1 MADEPSP
8 KSEPEIIEPAPG
20 VAVPPSREPRHD
32 PGVIEGEATEI
43 REAPPPAPPTAE
55 AAIAQPAR
63 EEPATERPSHEEP
76 ASEQPS
82 HEEPATEEPAA
93 GRPADAQAPTIRPRP
108 RWASLPF
115 VAGAL
120 GALFGAALALA
131 AASLVDPRAGAL
143 DAANRRLAALERD
156 VQAESAAAAD
166 FQRRLGALE
175 TSAAGLAK
183 TAAGESET
191 AEAALAEARAARADA
206 AKALAAAAATGR
218 APPAPAQG
226 GAPASFD
233 AGALEARVGALESE
247 LAGLKSGAADLNALD
262 DRLVKIETA
271 FAAPKSEA
279 RVAASEGVANRGGA
293 AEAILAISLN
303 ARLNAGAPFAEELAA
318 LARLNADETKLSAL
332 RPFADTGAPTSA
344 VLAAGFAKVAPSV
357 IAAATPA
364 SGGGVMDRLLDHMR
378 KLVRV
383 RRLGEVAGDDV
394 EALAS
399 RVSAALA
406 RGDLSA
412 ALDVYRRLPDAARQ
426 ASADWGKA
434 AEARQAATVAA
445 EALRADAVG
454 RLAAVKN

>member
-1 MADEPSP
+1 MADETSP
-8 KSEPEIIEPAPG
+8 KSEPEIVEPAPG
-20 VAVPPSREPRHD
+20 AAVPPSRAPRHD

-43 REAPPPAPPTAE
+43 HETPPPAPPTAE
-55 AAIAQPAR
+55 AAIG
-63 EEPATERPSHEEP
+63 EP
-76 ASEQPS
+76 ASEQPATEEPA

-93 GRPADAQAPTIRPRP
+93 VPPADAQAPRIQPRP

-143 DAANRRLAALERD
+143 DAANRRLNALERG
-156 VQAESAAAAD
+156 VEGQSAAAAD
-166 FQRRLGALE
+166 FERRLGALE

-206 AKALAAAAATGR
+206 AKALAAAAATGET
-218 APPAPAQG
+218 APAPAQG

-247 LAGLKSGAADLNALD
+247 LAGLKSREVDLKALD
-262 DRLVKIETA
+262 DRLVKVESA
-271 FAAPKSEA
+271 LAAPKSEA
-279 RVAASEGVANRGGA
+279 RVAAAEGAANRGAA
-293 AEAILAISLN
+293 AEAILAISLSE
-303 ARLNAGAPFAEELAA
+303 RLDAGAPFAGEWAA
-318 LARLNADETKLSAL
+318 LARLKADEAKLSAL
-332 RPFADTGAPTSA
+332 RPFADAGAPTLPA
-344 VLAAGFAKVAPSV
+344 LAASFAKIAPSV
-357 IAAATPA
+357 VATAKPP

-383 RRLGEVAGDDV
+383 RKLGEAAGDDA
-394 EALAS
+394 EALAA

-406 RGDLSA
+406 RGDLAA
-412 ALDVYRRLPDAARQ
+412 ALDAYHALPEAARR
-426 ASADWGKA
+426 ASQDWAQG
-434 AEARQAATVAA
+434 AEARQAAAVAA

-454 RLAAVKN
+454 RVAAARN

>member
-1 MADEPSP
+1 MADDTSP

-55 AAIAQPAR
+55 AAIEEPAHG
-63 EEPATERPSHEEP
+63 EPATERPSHEEP
-76 ASEQPS
+76 AHRQPTA
-82 HEEPATEEPAA
+82 EESAA
-93 GRPADAQAPTIRPRP
+93 GPPADAQAPTIRPRP

-115 VAGAL
+115 VACAL

-131 AASLVDPRAGAL
+131 AASLFDPRAGAL
-143 DAANRRLAALERD
+143 DAANRRLNALERGVD
-156 VQAESAAAAD
+156 GQSATAAD
-166 FQRRLGALE
+166 FGRRLGALE

-233 AGALEARVGALESE
+233 AGALQARVDALESE
-247 LAGLKSGAADLNALD
+247 LAELKSGAADLNALD

-318 LARLNADETKLSAL
+318 LARLKADEGKLSAL
-332 RPFADTGAPTSA
+332 RPFADAGVPTPAALA
-344 VLAAGFAKVAPSV
+344 VGFAKVAPSV

>member
-1 MADEPSP
+1 
-8 KSEPEIIEPAPG
+8 
-20 VAVPPSREPRHD
+20 
-32 PGVIEGEATEI
+32 
-43 REAPPPAPPTAE
+43 
-55 AAIAQPAR
+55 
-63 EEPATERPSHEEP
+63 
-76 ASEQPS
+76 
-82 HEEPATEEPAA
+82 
-93 GRPADAQAPTIRPRP
+93 
-108 RWASLPF
+108 
-115 VAGAL
+115 
-120 GALFGAALALA
+120 
-131 AASLVDPRAGAL
+131 
-143 DAANRRLAALERD
+143 
-156 VQAESAAAAD
+156 
-166 FQRRLGALE
+166 
-175 TSAAGLAK
+175 
-183 TAAGESET
+183 
-191 AEAALAEARAARADA
+191 
-206 AKALAAAAATGR
+206 
-218 APPAPAQG
+218 
-226 GAPASFD
+226 
-233 AGALEARVGALESE
+233 LESE

-318 LARLNADETKLSAL
+318 LARLKADETKLSAL
-332 RPFADTGAPTSA
+332 RPFADAGAPTPA
-344 VLAAGFAKVAPSV
+344 ALAAGFAKVAPSV

-383 RRLGEVAGDDV
+383 RKLGEVAGDDV

-399 RVSAALA
+399 RVSGALA

-434 AEARQAATVAA
+434 AEVRQAATVAA